1 MTKMGYYELIGLQ
14 REPFSMAPDPEFFYQ
29 SKSHGECLDRLE
41 ISLRL
46 NRGLNV
52 VIGGIGTGKT
62 TLSRLLLGR
71 FVDFG
76 KDYKFF
82 LILDP
87 TWKDNFEFLLYLKKM
102 FGLPEGEELQ
112 TEMMDQIEHY
122 LIDAA
127 LKLQRRIVLVI
138 DEGQKMGSNQLE
150 IIRTLLNFETNE
162 TKLIQVIIFAQPE
175 IRTLLDKHEN
185 FKDRIA
191 FGYLIPPMD
200 LEDTMKFIDHR
211 LQVAGLP
218 LGEEIFTTKAKEL
231 IYEET
236 KGYPRKIVIMCHR
249 LIIDMLIHQKKRIDS
264 DDVFERLKASDPF
277 HV

>member
-1 MTKMGYYELIGLQ
+1 
-14 REPFSMAPDPEFFYQ
+14 
-29 SKSHGECLDRLE
+29 
-41 ISLRL
+41 
-46 NRGLNV
+46 
-52 VIGGIGTGKT
+52 
-62 TLSRLLLGR
+62 
-71 FVDFG
+71 
-76 KDYKFF
+76 
-82 LILDP
+82 
-87 TWKDNFEFLLYLKKM
+87 
-102 FGLPEGEELQ
+102 
-112 TEMMDQIEHY
+112 
-122 LIDAA
+122 
-127 LKLQRRIVLVI
+127 
-138 DEGQKMGSNQLE
+138 MGSNQLE

-211 LQVAGLP
+211 LRVAGLTV
-218 LGEEIFTTKAKEL
+218 GEEIFTTKAKEL

-236 KGYPRKIVIMCHR
+236 KGYPRKIVVMCHR